1 MTNLMTVEQFKHR
14 LMIQLM
20 DGSEEILLEGSE
32 VVVQAAKEQLCQRD
46 RRFLNGYNL
55 DHIVKYWID
64 TPSRQFREYLRL
76 LESLGM
82 VVIID

>member
-32 VVVQAAKEQLCQRD
+32 VAVQAAKEQLCQRD

-64 TPSRQFREYLRL
+64 TPSRQFGEYLRL